1 MYDVTQ
7 NVNKLSEKWSQVFNN
22 WNWFDV
28 LNYSSLVV
36 SLCTL
41 LDVYLYSVTV
51 VKRYFV
57 AIVWK
62 VSSGW
67 HENCINYSNT
77 AKNNI
82 LFIDVSAWRRNPSSG
97 AGRQYLKAGRLIKE
111 AIYGSGRPTTWIE
124 TRGAISWA
132 TYGTSFYILT
142 TGTGSQSWWRLP
154 TWLRENVDKQ
164 YVLFGCIRVINTDIL
179 LANDVCSWYQEW
191 PRELLAR
198 GSKIQGGLGGGGT
211 PHPPNTLTKSLH
223 LHDYHHC
230 HRSTLAGV

>member
-142 TGTGSQSWWRLP
+142 TGTGSQSRWRLP
-154 TWLRENVDKQ
+154 AWSQNVDKTLCCFG
-164 YVLFGCIRVINTDIL
+164 LFRVINIVD
-179 LANDVCSWYQEW
+179 NDVSWIALSSW
-191 PRELLAR
+191 HCAP
-198 GSKIQGGLGGGGT
+198 LGQ
-211 PHPPNTLTKSLH
+211 
-223 LHDYHHC
+223 
-230 HRSTLAGV
+230 